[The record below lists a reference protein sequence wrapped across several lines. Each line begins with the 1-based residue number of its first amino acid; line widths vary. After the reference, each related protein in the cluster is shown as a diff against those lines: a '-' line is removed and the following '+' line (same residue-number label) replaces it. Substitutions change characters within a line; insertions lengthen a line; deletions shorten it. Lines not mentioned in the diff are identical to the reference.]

1 MHYLLI
7 PIVFLLSCFQLFAYD
22 VTINGN
28 PYRISVVTNSNFN
41 SVYSLISSQPWWG
54 NESLAA
60 SVASSVQYNLGT
72 PTWSDSGPRFLH
84 SRSPMSYDGE
94 YHYWW
99 NHQYWTVTP
108 PGHVGVWGGSWHSG
122 DFAVATLLVDT
133 DNDGVY
139 DLDDLDYDY
148 DVLSDL
154 EEETL
159 ALNPLSADSNGNG
172 VSDLREAYE
181 ALTVEKVAVE
191 AERDARPT
199 QEAYDALEVEK
210 ALVTAERDARPTQE
224 AYDALEVAKALVT
237 AERDARPTQE
247 AYDALEVEKAAVE
260 AERDARPTQAAY
272 DALEVAKEAVEAERD
287 ARPTQASYDAKVS
300 ELDALDSRVF
310 ALLPKEQASTA
321 YDPILLDA
329 DSLGADQ
336 DYVFVSDTGD
346 GILEFNFLAQEGQLR
361 WYANGVEL
369 LNNSTI
375 RIETSNHDLF
385 NLESIVF
392 DRWESENYFSE
403 TLFAN
408 SEQEAR
414 EQAADL
420 FNSTYSA
427 SFTITDSNDTVL
439 YSMPQVVAQPNDF
452 SAYSIGEGSVTL
464 LDAGSL
470 GNNQDYTSVSDSGD
484 GYKLFDFQA
493 QQGQLRWWSNGVE
506 LLSNSI
512 IRLSRADAQSF
523 NLDSIEFDQW
533 ESESYFSEMIY
544 ANSEQEAKIQ
554 AAELYNQYYNSGSFT
569 IRDHNGQIL
578 YAITPGHVN
587 PDEFHAHSFE
597 PGMYFVDYFG
607 GYGYGNGLP
616 AHTTL
621 DIPNAED
628 LQYVDI
634 AVNGYKVHVDGF
646 NVSYDDGEYRVD
658 YYGGS
663 DASLQFS
670 TLSIPM
676 TDDSY
681 YVDISTSGYKV
692 HVDGFNV
699 SYVVYDPPVATKT
712 LEEYVGDLIDEHNSA
727 LVERDAAIVES
738 DSKLSLQEIK
748 DLRAGSTMVE
758 IDNGQATLTMEIE
771 ESDDL
776 GVWTNGSA
784 TSIQIPID
792 AEVGKKFYR
801 FKMSE

>member
-1 MHYLLI
+1 MHYLLV
-7 PIVFLLSCFQLFAYD
+7 PIIFLISCLQLIAYD

-41 SVYSLISSQPWWG
+41 TVYSLISSQPWWG

-84 SRSPMSYDGE
+84 SRSPLSYDGE
-94 YHYWW
+94 HHYWW

-108 PGHVGVWGGSWHSG
+108 PGHVGVWGGSWFSG

-133 DNDGVY
+133 DNDGIY
-139 DLDDLDYDY
+139 DLDDPDD
-148 DVLSDL
+148 DNDGLSDL
-154 EEETL
+154 EEESL

-172 VSDLREAYE
+172 VADLREAYDALLLEKAAVE
-181 ALTVEKVAVE
+181 AERDALPTQEAYDALELEKVAVE
-191 AERDARPT
+191 AERDALPT
-199 QEAYDALEVEK
+199 QEAYDALE
-210 ALVTAERDARPTQE
+210 L
-224 AYDALEVAKALVT
+224 
-237 AERDARPTQE
+237 
-247 AYDALEVEKAAVE
+247 EKAAVE
-260 AERDARPTQAAY
+260 AERDALPTQEAY
-272 DALEVAKEAVEAERD
+272 DALELEKAAVEAERD
-287 ARPTQASYDAKVS
+287 ALPTQEAYDAKVS
-300 ELDALDSRVF
+300 ELETLESRVF
-310 ALLPKEQASTA
+310 TLLPKEQASTT
-321 YDPILLDA
+321 YNTVLLDA
-329 DSLGADQ
+329 DSLGANQ
-336 DYVFVSDTGD
+336 DYVSVSDTG
-346 GILEFNFLAQEGQLR
+346 GGAWEFNFLAQEGQLR

-385 NLESIVF
+385 DLESIVF
-392 DRWESENYFSE
+392 DRWESEIYFSE
-403 TLFAN
+403 TIYAN
-408 SEQEAR
+408 SEQEAK
-414 EQAADL
+414 EQAAVL
-420 FNSTYSA
+420 FNNSYSS
-427 SFTITDSNDTVL
+427 SFTITDSNDKLL
-439 YSMPQVVAQPNDF
+439 YSIPQVEAQPNDF
-452 SAYSIGEGSVTL
+452 SAHSIGGESITL

-484 GYKLFDFQA
+484 GDKLFNFQA

-506 LLSNSI
+506 LLSNST

-523 NLDSIEFDQW
+523 SLDSIEFAHW
-533 ESESYFSEMIY
+533 ESESFFSEVIE
-544 ANSEQEAKIQ
+544 ANSEYEAKML
-554 AAELYNQYYNSGSFT
+554 AAELYNQHHNSGSFT
-569 IRDHNGQIL
+569 ITDQNGQVL
-578 YAITPGHVN
+578 YDMTSGHVS
-587 PDEFHAHSFE
+587 PDDFYAHTFE

-607 GYGYGNGLP
+607 GYGYGSGLP
-616 AHTTL
+616 ENTTL
-621 DIPNAED
+621 DIPNGED

-634 AVNGYKVHVDGF
+634 AVSGYKVHVDGF
-646 NVSYDDGEYRVD
+646 NVSYDDKEYSVN
-658 YYGGS
+658 YFGGS
-663 DASLQFS
+663 DSSLPEFS

-676 TDDSY
+676 TEDSH

-692 HVDGFNV
+692 HVEGFNV
-699 SYVVYDPPVATKT
+699 SYIVYDPPVATKT
-712 LEEYVGDLIDEHNSA
+712 LEEYVGDLIDEHNSV

-758 IDNGQATLTMEIE
+758 INNGQATLTMEIE

>member
-7 PIVFLLSCFQLFAYD
+7 PIFFLLSCFQLFAYD

-139 DLDDLDYDY
+139 DLDDLDD
-148 DVLSDL
+148 DNDGLSDL

-224 AYDALEVAKALVT
+224 AYDALEV
-237 AERDARPTQE
+237 
-247 AYDALEVEKAAVE
+247 EKA
-260 AERDARPTQAAY
+260 
-272 DALEVAKEAVEAERD
+272 AVEAERD

-369 LNNSTI
+369 LNNSTV

-506 LLSNSI
+506 LLSNSS

-587 PDEFHAHSFE
+587 PDDFHAHSFE
-597 PGMYFVDYFG
+597 PGMYYVDYFG
-607 GYGYGNGLP
+607 AYGYGSGLP

-738 DSKLSLQEIK
+738 DSKLSLQEVA
-748 DLRAGSTMVE
+748 DLRAGASMLEVE
-758 IDNGQATLTMEIE
+758 NGQATLTLEVE

-776 GVWTNGSA
+776 GIWTTGGAS
-784 TSIQIPID
+784 TVQIPIQ
-792 AEVGKKFYR
+792 AGEGKKFFR
-801 FKMSE
+801 FKMAE

>member
-1 MHYLLI
+1 MHYLLV
-7 PIVFLLSCFQLFAYD
+7 PIIFLISCLQLIAYD

-41 SVYSLISSQPWWG
+41 TVYSLISSQPWWG

-60 SVASSVQYNLGT
+60 SVAASVQYNLGT

-84 SRSPMSYDGE
+84 SRSPLSYDGE
-94 YHYWW
+94 HHYWW
-99 NHQYWTVTP
+99 NHKYWTVTP
-108 PGHVGVWGGSWHSG
+108 PGHIGVWGGSWFSG

-133 DNDGVY
+133 DNDGIY
-139 DLDDLDYDY
+139 DLDDPDD
-148 DVLSDL
+148 DNDGLSDL
-154 EEETL
+154 EEESL

-172 VSDLREAYE
+172 VADLREAYDALLLEKAAVE
-181 ALTVEKVAVE
+181 AERDALPTQEAYDALELEKVAVE
-191 AERDARPT
+191 AERDALPT
-199 QEAYDALEVEK
+199 QEAYN
-210 ALVTAERDARPTQE
+210 
-224 AYDALEVAKALVT
+224 
-237 AERDARPTQE
+237 
-247 AYDALEVEKAAVE
+247 
-260 AERDARPTQAAY
+260 
-272 DALEVAKEAVEAERD
+272 
-287 ARPTQASYDAKVS
+287 AKVS
-300 ELDALDSRVF
+300 ELEALESRVF
-310 ALLPKEQASTA
+310 ALLPKEQTSTV
-321 YDPILLDA
+321 YNPILLDA
-329 DSLGADQ
+329 DSLGVDQ
-336 DYVFVSDTGD
+336 DYDFVSDTGD
-346 GILEFNFLAQEGQLR
+346 GPWEFNFLAEEGQLR

-385 NLESIVF
+385 DLESIVF
-392 DRWESENYFSE
+392 DRWETENYFSE
-403 TLFAN
+403 TIYAN
-408 SEQEAR
+408 SEQDAK
-414 EQAADL
+414 EQAAIL
-420 FNSTYSA
+420 FNNSYSS

-452 SAYSIGEGSVTL
+452 SAHSTGEGSVTL

-470 GNNQDYTSVSDSGD
+470 GSNQDYTSVSDSGD
-484 GYKLFDFQA
+484 GYELFNFQA

-506 LLSNSI
+506 LLSNST

-523 NLDSIEFDQW
+523 SLDSIEFAHW
-533 ESESYFSEMIY
+533 ETESYFSEVIE
-544 ANSEQEAKIQ
+544 ANSEYEARML
-554 AAELYNQYYNSGSFT
+554 AAELYNQHHNSASFT
-569 IRDHNGQIL
+569 ITDQNGQVL
-578 YAITPGHVN
+578 YAMTGQAN
-587 PDEFHAHSFE
+587 PDDFHAHSIE
-597 PGMYFVDYFG
+597 PGKYYVDYFG
-607 GYGYGNGLP
+607 GWGYGSGLP
-616 AHTTL
+616 QNTTL
-621 DIPNAED
+621 DIPNGED

-634 AVNGYKVHVDGF
+634 AVSGYKVHVDGF
-646 NVSYDDGEYRVD
+646 NVSYDDREYSVD
-658 YYGGS
+658 YGGGS
-663 DASLQFS
+663 DASLPQFT

-676 TDDSY
+676 TEDSH

-699 SYVVYDPPVATKT
+699 SYEIFDPPVATKT

-748 DLRAGSTMVE
+748 DLRAGSTMIE

-792 AEVGKKFYR
+792 AEVDKKFYR